1 MTTPGSLVRVWT
13 DVGARKPVPLL
24 AKVVEKDGII
34 LVIRYLSE
42 NKEDGIWRYEDDTY
56 EVEDCPESIAEY
68 LKTDDEENI
77 GFKPV
82 DDGFVKMESDDDYVP
97 DSDEENEESDEE
109 SDEETDE
116 ETDEDDFED
125 DEDDEDEDQSDSE
138 ESLGE

>member
-1 MTTPGSLVRVWT
+1 MTSSGSLVRVWT

-24 AKVVEKDGII
+24 AKIVEKDGII

-42 NKEDGIWRYEDDTY
+42 NKIDGIWRYEDETY

-68 LKTDDEENI
+68 LKTDNEENI
-77 GFKPV
+77 GFKIV

-97 DSDEENEESDEE
+97 DSDEEDEESDEE
-109 SDEETDE
+109 SDEETDD
-116 ETDEDDFED
+116 ETDVEDFE
-125 DEDDEDEDQSDSE
+125 ENEDEEQSDSE